1 MSILY
6 GIGRAGMYLEKAGGE
21 AAKKFLKTLY
31 KGKRKIGKAVEEG
44 ATFAGKKGYT
54 KASKF
59 ISGTRKKAHQGSRLF
74 GQTIKENPKL
84 SSFIAGAY
92 IAKPS
97 KDKDN
102 G

>member
-31 KGKRKIGKAVEEG
+31 KGKRKVGKAVEEG

-54 KASKF
+54 KTSKF
-59 ISGTRKKAHQGSRLF
+59 ISGTRKKAHQASRF
-74 GQTIKENPKL
+74 TGQAIRENPKIA
-84 SSFIAGAY
+84 SFGAGAY
-92 IAKPS
+92 TYKFT
-97 KDKDN
+97 KDDE
-102 G
+102 

>member
-31 KGKRKIGKAVEEG
+31 KGKRKVGKQVEK
-44 ATFAGKKGYT
+44 AASFAGKEGHVKT
-54 KASKF
+54 SKF
-59 ISGTRKKAHQGSRLF
+59 ISGARKKAHKGSRLF

-84 SSFIAGAY
+84 SSFVAGAY